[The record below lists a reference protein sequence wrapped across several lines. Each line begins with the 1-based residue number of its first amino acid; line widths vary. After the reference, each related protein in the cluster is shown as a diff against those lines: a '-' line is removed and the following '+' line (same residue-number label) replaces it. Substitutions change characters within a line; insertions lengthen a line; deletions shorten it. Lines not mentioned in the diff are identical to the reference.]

1 MEPTPFAALC
11 QSVAELEQTSSRLE
25 KRRIGAGFLKR
36 LQPDEV
42 AAGALLIIG
51 RVFPDADARTLNV
64 GWATLQ
70 RLLAELPPVSISA
83 PLSLLEVYRTFEK
96 VAATSGPDS
105 QRARQEMLAALL
117 GRATEDERS
126 VLLRILSGEMRTG
139 ASEGLMIEAIAEAS
153 GAKAGAVRAASLFA
167 GDVGRLAR
175 IALTEGEAG
184 LTSMSV
190 KLLEP
195 VRPMLADLGDSP
207 AGVLAEH
214 GGETAVEFKLDGVRI
229 QIHRSGAE
237 VRIFSR
243 RLTEVTQSIPEMV
256 EWARTVPADNFLVE
270 GEVVAVDGQ
279 GRPRPFQEVMRRM
292 TRVHDIDASRKE
304 IPLELRLFDL
314 LWLNGRSFLSAP
326 YRERWAALEALVPE
340 ERRVPR
346 LVTGDAAEIQ
356 AFLDRAME
364 LGHEG
369 LMAKDL
375 AAPYAVGRRGKR
387 WLKLKPAETLDVA
400 ILAAEWGHG
409 RRQGTLSNYWLGVRH
424 GEGWEMLGKTFKG
437 LTDAERFQVM
447 ERLLAAKASETEWVV
462 HVRPDVIVEVT
473 YNEIQKSP
481 RYASGYSL
489 RFARVTRIR
498 DDKGPAEADTYERVE
513 SLYQRQFDRKA
524 R

>member
-11 QSVAELEQTSSRLE
+11 DSVAKLEKTSSRLE
-25 KRRIGAGFLKR
+25 KRRIAAEFLKSLR
-36 LQPDEV
+36 PDEV
-42 AAGALLIIG
+42 EAGALLIIG
-51 RVFPDADARTLNV
+51 RVFPDADARSLNV

-70 RLLAELPPVSISA
+70 RVLEALPPVVASV
-83 PLSLLEVYRTFEK
+83 PLSLLEVYRTFER

-105 QRARQEMLAALL
+105 QRARQDELAALL
-117 GRATEDERS
+117 GRATEGERS
-126 VLLRILSGEMRTG
+126 VLMRVISGEMRTG
-139 ASEGLMIEAIAEAS
+139 ASEGLMLEAIAEAS
-153 GAKAGAVRAASLFA
+153 GTKAASVRAASLFA
-167 GDVGRLAR
+167 GDVGSLAR
-175 IALTEGEAG
+175 IALVEGEAA
-184 LTSMSV
+184 LSALSV

-195 VRPMLADLGDSP
+195 VRPMLAELGESP

-229 QIHRSGAE
+229 QLHRSGEE
-237 VRIFSR
+237 VKIFSR
-243 RLTEVTQSIPEMV
+243 RLTEMTRSIPEIV
-256 EWARTVPADNFLVE
+256 EWARTVPAQSFLAE
-270 GEVVAVDGQ
+270 GEVVAVDAQ

-314 LWLNGRSFLSAP
+314 LWLDGQSLLGAP

-346 LVTGDAAEIQ
+346 LVTSDAAEIE
-356 AFLDRAME
+356 AFLARAMA

-375 AAPYAVGRRGKR
+375 SAPYAVGKRGKR

-400 ILAAEWGHG
+400 LLAAEWGHG

-424 GEGWEMLGKTFKG
+424 GEEWEMLGKTFKG
-437 LTDAERFQVM
+437 LTDAERLQVM
-447 ERLLAAKASETEWVV
+447 ERLLAAKVSETDWVV
-462 HVRPDVIVEVT
+462 HVRPEVIVEVT

-481 RYASGYSL
+481 RYTSGFSL

-498 DDKGPAEADTYERVE
+498 DDKGPADADTYERVE
-513 SLYQRQFDRKA
+513 SLYQRQFERKA